1 MRFDRSDFTSGLVY
15 FMADILVGSAV
26 GGVIGMGMG
35 WIGGRIWETVH
46 RARRT
51 DDAADST
58 PAPARATAPAAVD
71 PAPAAARAQAPAA
84 IRFDTTGVTAESF
97 LALAQRVW
105 PRSYDSVAIA
115 GALEN
120 TINIGAWDGPELV
133 GSVRVLTDG
142 YLFSTVPEILVDPAY
157 QRRGIGAEL
166 MKRALAAAPGNT
178 LFLGAQPESR
188 LFFEKIG
195 CVRGPTGYVMRRN

>member
-15 FMADILVGSAV
+15 FMAAILIGSAV

-35 WIGGRIWETVH
+35 WIAGRIWEQVH
-46 RARRT
+46 RSRRT
-51 DDAADST
+51 EYAADST
-58 PAPARATAPAAVD
+58 PVPARATGPAAID
-71 PAPAAARAQAPAA
+71 PAREAARARALAS
-84 IRFDTTGVTAESF
+84 IRFDTVGVTAESF

-105 PRSYDSVAIA
+105 PRSYDFAAIA
-115 GALEN
+115 DALEK
-120 TINIGAWDGPELV
+120 TINIGAWDGPVLV

-142 YLFSTVPEILVDPAY
+142 YLFSTVPEILVDPAH

-166 MKRALAAAPGNT
+166 MRRALAAAPGNT

-195 CVRGPTGYVMRRN
+195 CVRGPTGYVMRRK

>member
-15 FMADILVGSAV
+15 FMAAILVGSAV

-35 WIGGRIWETVH
+35 WMAGRIWETVH

-51 DDAADST
+51 DDAADSIA
-58 PAPARATAPAAVD
+58 APARANAPTAVD
-71 PAPAAARAQAPAA
+71 PAQAAARARALAA
-84 IRFDTTGVTAESF
+84 IRFDTTGMTAESF

-105 PRSYDSVAIA
+105 PRSCDSVAIA
-115 GALEN
+115 AALEK
-120 TINIGAWDGPELV
+120 TINIGAWDGPTLV

-166 MKRALAAAPGNT
+166 MRRAVAAAPGNT

>member
-15 FMADILVGSAV
+15 FMAAILIGSAIGGLVG
-26 GGVIGMGMG
+26 MGLG
-35 WIGGRIWETVH
+35 WVAGRIWERLH

-51 DDAADST
+51 DGEADT
-58 PAPARATAPAAVD
+58 TLATARAATPTVVD
-71 PAPAAARAQAPAA
+71 PAREAARAHALAS
-84 IRFDTTGVTAESF
+84 IRFDTTGMTPESF

-105 PRSYDSVAIA
+105 PRQYDAAAIA
-115 GALEN
+115 GAVEK
-120 TINIGAWDGPELV
+120 TINIGAWDGPKLV

-157 QRRGIGAEL
+157 QRRGIGGEL
-166 MKRALAAAPGNT
+166 MRRALASAPGNT
-178 LFLGAQPESR
+178 LFFGAQPDSR

-195 CVRGPTGYVMRRN
+195 CIRGPTGYVMRRS